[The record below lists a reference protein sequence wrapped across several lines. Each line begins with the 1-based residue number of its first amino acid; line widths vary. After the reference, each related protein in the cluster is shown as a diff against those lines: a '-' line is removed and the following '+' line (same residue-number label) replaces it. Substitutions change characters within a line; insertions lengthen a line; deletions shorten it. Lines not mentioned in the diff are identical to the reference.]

1 MCVPLERPDVKFL
14 RPAVIIRNPKLCH
27 TNHDASASIF
37 VSWCAPYC
45 WSVSRCCRSVLLLL
59 IFSSHVVTPLAW
71 NLYSRTFQ
79 RKHFIVDMSHHA
91 KWIRKV
97 NKAIQ
102 QHRRQLDKNFPCLV
116 AVAFCT
122 QWAGFTR
129 TAVRSVMQL
138 KEAPNQYPYRQCC
151 RNGLRHQN

>member
-1 MCVPLERPDVKFL
+1 MRLPVFSSADVFL
-14 RPAVIIRNPKLCH
+14 IASLCH
-27 TNHDASASIF
+27 VAADLYYFLHM
-37 VSWCAPYC
+37 
-45 WSVSRCCRSVLLLL
+45 L
-59 IFSSHVVTPLAW
+59 SSYVENPLAW

-79 RKHFIVDMSHHA
+79 RKQFIVDMSHHA

-102 QHRRQLDKNFPCLV
+102 QHRRQVDKNFPCLV

-138 KEAPNQYPYRQCC
+138 KVAPNQYPYRQCC
-151 RNGLRHQN
+151 RIGLRHQN

>member
-1 MCVPLERPDVKFL
+1 MLLSKGPKVKFS
-14 RPAVIIRNPKLCH
+14 RPAVIIWNPKICH
-27 TNHDASASIF
+27 TNHDTSASIF
-37 VSWCAPYC
+37 ISWCIPCC
-45 WSVSRCCRSVLLLL
+45 WSVSCFCRSVLLSAYT
-59 IFSSHVVTPLAW
+59 SSVENPLAW

-79 RKHFIVDMSHHA
+79 RKQFIVDMSHHA

-102 QHRRQLDKNFPCLV
+102 QHRRQVDNNFLCLV

-129 TAVRSVMQL
+129 TAVRSVIQL
-138 KEAPNQYPYRQCC
+138 KVRPNQYPYRQCC
-151 RNGLRHQN
+151 HTGMRHKN